1 MPSKPTKNLTN
12 CKIVQMPEQTTME
25 APDSDVESSQASLE
39 EGEIP
44 QSPPIPPQP
53 AAPKKKSRWDIK
65 YSNSEARKTSLK
77 AANAST
83 AAAEKLRNSI
93 FPTIYAIFQQ
103 SRGQDKQ
110 LKIKNRT
117 LRSLTRSCFYHKN
130 EAQLLRTRRDAELL
144 LQKYC
149 TVNKTAYK

>member
-65 YSNSEARKTSLK
+65 YSNSGKKGYKSWRVHK
-77 AANAST
+77 A
-83 AAAEKLRNSI
+83 
-93 FPTIYAIFQQ
+93 
-103 SRGQDKQ
+103 
-110 LKIKNRT
+110 KILDCLIHSKGN
-117 LRSLTRSCFYHKN
+117 LSF
-130 EAQLLRTRRDAELL
+130 TRRYMLMHNGVLL
-144 LQKYC
+144 PKNVIHYYANSYYRSQE
-149 TVNKTAYK
+149 NKS